1 MNTKKI
7 IILLNILL
15 CFIFGSTNS
24 DNTLKEM
31 KFEEYYTK
39 KYSNLIET
47 IVPIDQYKINI
58 NLNLNTIEKKSNLS
72 NLDKNSSNLSDIY
85 MSKSKNQLFEKN
97 DSEISIF
104 ELLSGKEELPNNE
117 SNNIKDEKIAISS
130 IEKNETNKGKNL
142 TILANFEATIFLD
155 ESLPIARTQTEIKS
169 LLCPELPET
178 DICNDCDCITFNNI
192 ELSNNNVDNSI
203 VGLHDQLDIYQKSID
218 DILKAKTDILNQQ
231 KSDLDSIL
239 NTKEIMLADLD
250 KEYRKFKDASYQNKI
265 DDLNRYKEE
274 NDLQKHI
281 QNEELKAQTK
291 KIEAFYKDQID
302 AIKDENSAW
311 FAIIM
316 DKFINNTPTT
326 SAATIPQY
334 PIINHSQSNS
344 NIIFGLIIFILISGF
359 VSTLFILKQ
368 KPQPIYLKPKN
379 NSESIQSNQIKKNNM
394 NKKVNSDIKSLRQS
408 AVTMSVGNKNT
419 ATKVVREWLDDKNNN
434 PKTV

>member
-1 MNTKKI
+1 MWLFVTI
-7 IILLNILL
+7 FRSLNK
-15 CFIFGSTNS
+15 FI
-24 DNTLKEM
+24 
-31 KFEEYYTK
+31 
-39 KYSNLIET
+39 
-47 IVPIDQYKINI
+47 
-58 NLNLNTIEKKSNLS
+58 
-72 NLDKNSSNLSDIY
+72 
-85 MSKSKNQLFEKN
+85 
-97 DSEISIF
+97 
-104 ELLSGKEELPNNE
+104 
-117 SNNIKDEKIAISS
+117 
-130 IEKNETNKGKNL
+130 L

-311 FAIIM
+311 FAI
-316 DKFINNTPTT
+316 
-326 SAATIPQY
+326 
-334 PIINHSQSNS
+334 
-344 NIIFGLIIFILISGF
+344 
-359 VSTLFILKQ
+359 
-368 KPQPIYLKPKN
+368 
-379 NSESIQSNQIKKNNM
+379 
-394 NKKVNSDIKSLRQS
+394 
-408 AVTMSVGNKNT
+408 
-419 ATKVVREWLDDKNNN
+419 
-434 PKTV
+434 